1 MDSSAIPVF
10 LAGPFPV
17 LHSARL
23 DHELADVELDVA
35 LLIGG
40 LPTMIAATSFPL
52 DETWERVE
60 SALESGEARL
70 GVAGMP
76 HHEETPVGD
85 EEIFPSAYVGLEC
98 ANGERLVL
106 AHIRGSDPAVLSD
119 AYARRVIKEILQG
132 RTPAELGEPVFD
144 D

>member
-10 LAGPFPV
+10 MAGPFPV
-17 LHSARL
+17 LHSHRHVAV
-23 DHELADVELDVA
+23 DDEVELDVA

-40 LPTMIAATSFPL
+40 LPNMLAATAFPI
-52 DETWERVE
+52 DDTWERILA
-60 SALESGEARL
+60 ALASGEARL

-76 HHEETPVGD
+76 YEEETGVG
-85 EEIFPSAYVGLEC
+85 ERAVYPSAYVGIEC

-106 AHIRGSDPAVLSD
+106 AHIKGPDGAQEPEE
-119 AYARRVIKEILQG
+119 YARQVIGAILQG
-132 RTPAELGEPVFD
+132 QTPPELGEIID